1 MRLTDI
7 SIKALQPPLKGQVTY
22 TDDTVPGFGVRVSQG
37 GVKSFVVVYGRSR
50 RRATLGRY
58 PTISLQDAR
67 RAAKELLAERTLGK
81 KDTPPID
88 FEEALTLFLSTHFPD
103 NYPKP
108 RTKAETKRL
117 LEKHF
122 LAPLRHEKLADIQ
135 TQEVSRVVDRLQDTP
150 SEARHAF
157 AAIRQFFNWASGR
170 GYVLRSPCE
179 GLRAP
184 GHAVSRDRVLTN
196 AELKFVMTRAREDNS
211 TFNRIVLLL
220 LLTGQRRN
228 EIASL
233 RAEWIDFK
241 KRTITLPP
249 SLTKNK
255 RQHTV
260 PFGKMAEVVLKA
272 AVADMEKRERDQE
285 EKCSLLF
292 PARGKDTPFAGW
304 SKAKPDF
311 DEGCPVPH
319 WTLHDLRRTCATNLA
334 ALGVPVHVTEKLLN
348 HVSGTTSGIVAVY
361 QRHTYLDEMRA
372 AIEAWESH
380 LRALTQGKAGTPLLP
395 LGKP

>member
-7 SIKALQPPLKGQVTY
+7 SIKALPPPAKGQVTY

-67 RAAKELLAERTLGK
+67 KAAKQLLAERALGK
-81 KDTPPID
+81 RDATPID
-88 FEEALTLFLSTHFPD
+88 FEEALTLFLSTHFPTG
-103 NYPKP
+103 YPKP

-117 LEKHF
+117 LDRHF

-135 TQEVSRVVDRLQDTP
+135 TEEISRIIDRLQGTP

-157 AAIRQFFNWASGR
+157 AAIRQFFNWAAGR
-170 GYVLRSPCE
+170 GYVSRSPCE
-179 GLRAP
+179 RLRAP
-184 GHAVSRDRVLTN
+184 GQAVSRDRVLTN
-196 AELKFVMTRAREDNS
+196 NELRRILARARADDS
-211 TFNRIVLLL
+211 TFTKIVQLLL
-220 LLTGQRRN
+220 FTGQRRD

-233 RAEWIDFK
+233 RPEWIDFK
-241 KRTITLPP
+241 NRTITLPP
-249 SLTKNK
+249 QITKNK
-255 RQHTV
+255 RQHTF
-260 PFGKMAEVVLKA
+260 PFGKLAGAVLKA
-272 AVADMEKRERDQE
+272 AMTKMEDEKKDE
-285 EKCSLLF
+285 EKKEKPKLLF
-292 PARGKDTPFAGW
+292 AARGRNTPFAGW
-304 SKAKPDF
+304 SKAKPAF
-311 DEGCPVPH
+311 DSGCPISH

-361 QRHTYLDEMRA
+361 QRHTYLDEMRE
-372 AIEAWESH
+372 AIEAWEKF
-380 LRALTQGKAGTPLLP
+380 LRPLGGKAPTRGRE
-395 LGKP
+395 GR